1 MAASTSH
8 EPQDASLP
16 LSSSSAPEKI
26 RKSKKGSKEKGKGKE
41 ASGGQRKRSAGGKP
55 STATLS
61 NHQVYEDDPPLDW
74 ISLTDAP
81 LSQSPPIFTQDGSYY
96 FVLVGSSV
104 KIFATSTGQLV
115 STLSAPS
122 STIGASSEITSVVL
136 NPLNI
141 FQIITGSLD
150 GTIRIWDYLDATLIR
165 TLDIAQPIHHLCTH
179 DKHQDFVFVTVSR
192 PSKPTKKLAEDASSV
207 LRISLKAADA
217 SAQSAA
223 QKPSD
228 ITPLGKI
235 RFPTGLAISPS
246 GNWLVATAGHKAYVA
261 NLLII
266 KSGFTKY
273 VSPDRINCLA
283 FHPVEDYFAT
293 GDVKGIIRL
302 WYCLHEPTNVKVAGL
317 EKKTQTASF
326 HWHAH
331 AVSSLAFTSNGAY
344 LLSGGEES
352 VLVIWQLH
360 SGKKEFVP
368 RLGAPIQTI
377 SITKTLHAGEEYL
390 LSLKDAT
397 FVFVSASTLR
407 ISRSYSRVKLFPSD
421 NSSSSKYVPLAVHPI
436 SSTFIIPSS
445 HPSSVQ
451 MFSFASSK
459 VVSELEI
466 SPSNRV
472 SRREEKP
479 VEPSRVEC
487 TEISPSGDWMA
498 SIDTH
503 ASTED
508 FQGEVYLKIWHWDQ
522 RTSLWILNTRID
534 RPHGL
539 HKILA
544 MSFSPRPRAGQES
557 YLVTTGGDGAVKTW
571 RLRSDREKSQEGEG
585 FWITRSSFS
594 FRNEV
599 PSHVSWSPDG
609 SLLAVTFGTHVSLYD
624 ALTNIHRTTFTSPE
638 CPHAY
643 MSHFVGRG
651 RFLAV
656 QGKQELV
663 VWDIVSRSV
672 RWSYT
677 SSHPIYNVVP
687 HPENDNFAIFTSA
700 TPGRSRVHSFSP
712 SSSKPSKTTYLP
724 FTLLNAVWYTSK
736 PTSSLSLAGVTQDW
750 RFVLVGDDVKALEE
764 EGTLATGIKS
774 RSLPQRRTLFQDI
787 FGKSIFDQPPASDF
801 SAATLQQKAG
811 PDDHTVFDVP
821 PHLSAPVES
830 LFDPLI
836 MSFLRLRP
844 AEQEHLPM
852 EEGREDED
860 VVMEVDTSEP
870 VASSR
875 LTKIEAKEIE
885 SLVAVFQTYSLQT
898 APSHPKTPQMNGIR
912 KVNGVHS
919 KPSLTPSKVPQSTKS
934 KPPKQVDVVNV
945 VSPPSPEPTPSPML
959 NGIGKKRKKA
969 LDYF

>member
-16 LSSSSAPEKI
+16 LSPSSAPEKI
-26 RKSKKGSKEKGKGKE
+26 KRSRKGSKEKGKNKE

-55 STATLS
+55 STATLN
-61 NHQVYEDDPPLDW
+61 NHPVYEDDPPLDW
-74 ISLTDAP
+74 ISLTDAHP
-81 LSQSPPIFTQDGSYY
+81 SQSSPIFTQDGSYY

-115 STLSAPS
+115 STLSVPS
-122 STIGASSEITSVVL
+122 STTGVSSEITSVVL
-136 NPLNI
+136 NPMNI
-141 FQIITGSLD
+141 FQIITSSLD

-165 TLDIAQPIHHLCTH
+165 TLDIAQPIHHICTH

-207 LRISLKAADA
+207 LRISLKAAAA
-217 SAQSAA
+217 SAQSAV

-293 GDVKGIIRL
+293 GDVKGNIRL

-390 LSLKDAT
+390 LGLNDAT

-407 ISRSYSRVKLFPSD
+407 ISRSYSRIKLFPSD
-421 NSSSSKYVPLAVHPI
+421 NSSSSKSVPLAVHPN

-459 VVSELEI
+459 IVSELEI

-487 TEISPSGDWMA
+487 TEISSSGDWMA
-498 SIDTH
+498 SIDTR
-503 ASTED
+503 APPED

-539 HKILA
+539 HKISA

-585 FWITRSSFS
+585 FWIARSSFS

-609 SLLAVTFGTHVSLYD
+609 SLLAVTFGTRVSLYD

-663 VWDIVSRSV
+663 VWDIVSLTV

-677 SSHPIYNVVP
+677 SSYPIYNVVP
-687 HPENDNFAIFTSA
+687 HPENDSFAIFTSA
-700 TPGRSRVHSFSP
+700 APGRSRIHSFSP

-724 FTLLNAVWYTSK
+724 FTLLNAVWYSSK

-764 EGTLATGIKS
+764 EGTLAIGIKS

-787 FGKSIFDQPPASDF
+787 FGKSIFDQPPVSDF

-811 PDDHTVFDVP
+811 PDDRTVFDVP
-821 PHLSAPVES
+821 AHLSAPVES

-836 MSFLRLRP
+836 MGFLKLRP

-875 LTKIEAKEIE
+875 LTKIEGKEIE
-885 SLVAVFQTYSLQT
+885 SLVAVFRTYSLQT
-898 APSHPKTPQMNGIR
+898 HSHSKTPKTNGIR
-912 KVNGVHS
+912 KVNGVHL
-919 KPSLTPSKVPQSTKS
+919 KPSPTPSKVPQSIKS
-934 KPPKQVDVVNV
+934 KPPRQVDVVNV
-945 VSPPSPEPTPSPML
+945 VSPSSPEPTPSPML

>member
-16 LSSSSAPEKI
+16 LSPSSAPEKI
-26 RKSKKGSKEKGKGKE
+26 KRSRKGSKEKGKSKE

-55 STATLS
+55 STATLN
-61 NHQVYEDDPPLDW
+61 NHPVYEDDPPLDW
-74 ISLTDAP
+74 ISLTDSHP
-81 LSQSPPIFTQDGSYY
+81 SQSPPIFTQDGSYY

-115 STLSAPS
+115 STLSVPS
-122 STIGASSEITSVVL
+122 STTGVSSEITSVVL
-136 NPLNI
+136 NPMNI
-141 FQIITGSLD
+141 FQIITSSLD

-165 TLDIAQPIHHLCTH
+165 TLDIAQPIHHI
-179 DKHQDFVFVTVSR
+179 S
-192 PSKPTKKLAEDASSV
+192 EDASSV
-207 LRISLKAADA
+207 LRISLKATAA
-217 SAQSAA
+217 SAQSAV

-235 RFPTGLAISPS
+235 RFPTGLALSPS

-293 GDVKGIIRL
+293 GDVKGNIRL

-390 LSLKDAT
+390 LGLNDAT
-397 FVFVSASTLR
+397 FVFS
-407 ISRSYSRVKLFPSD
+407 
-421 NSSSSKYVPLAVHPI
+421 VPLAVHPN

-459 VVSELEI
+459 IVSELEI

-487 TEISPSGDWMA
+487 TEISSSGDWMA
-498 SIDTH
+498 SIDTR
-503 ASTED
+503 APPED

-522 RTSLWILNTRID
+522 RTSLWILNTRIN

-571 RLRSDREKSQEGEG
+571 RLRSDREKSQGGEG
-585 FWITRSSFS
+585 FWIARSSFN

-609 SLLAVTFGTHVSLYD
+609 SLLAVTFGTRVSLYD

-677 SSHPIYNVVP
+677 SSYPIYNVVP
-687 HPENDNFAIFTSA
+687 HPENDSFAIFTSA
-700 TPGRSRVHSFSP
+700 APGRSRIHSFSP

-724 FTLLNAVWYTSK
+724 FTLLNAVWYSSK

-764 EGTLATGIKS
+764 EGTLAIGIKS

-787 FGKSIFDQPPASDF
+787 FGKSIFDQPPVSDF

-811 PDDHTVFDVP
+811 PDDRTVFDVP
-821 PHLSAPVES
+821 AHLSAPVES

-836 MSFLRLRP
+836 MGFLKLRP

-875 LTKIEAKEIE
+875 LTKIEGKEIE
-885 SLVAVFQTYSLQT
+885 SLVAVFRTYSLQT
-898 APSHPKTPQMNGIR
+898 HSHSKTPKTNGIR
-912 KVNGVHS
+912 KVNGVHL
-919 KPSLTPSKVPQSTKS
+919 KPSPTPSKVPQSTKS
-934 KPPKQVDVVNV
+934 KPPRQVDVVNV
-945 VSPPSPEPTPSPML
+945 VSPSSPEPTPSPML

>member
-16 LSSSSAPEKI
+16 LSPSSAPEKI
-26 RKSKKGSKEKGKGKE
+26 KRSRKGSKEKGKNKE

-55 STATLS
+55 STATLN
-61 NHQVYEDDPPLDW
+61 NHPVYEDDPPLDW
-74 ISLTDAP
+74 ISLTDAHP
-81 LSQSPPIFTQDGSYY
+81 SQSSPIFTQDGSYY

-115 STLSAPS
+115 STLSVPS
-122 STIGASSEITSVVL
+122 STTGVSSEITSVVL
-136 NPLNI
+136 NPMNI
-141 FQIITGSLD
+141 FQIITSSLD

-165 TLDIAQPIHHLCTH
+165 TLDIAQPIHHICTH

-207 LRISLKAADA
+207 LRISLKAAAA
-217 SAQSAA
+217 SAQSAV
-223 QKPSD
+223 QIPSD

-293 GDVKGIIRL
+293 GDVKGNIRL
-302 WYCLHEPTNVKVAGL
+302 WYCLHDPTNVKVAGL

-390 LSLKDAT
+390 LGLNDAT

-407 ISRSYSRVKLFPSD
+407 ISRSYSRIKLFPSD
-421 NSSSSKYVPLAVHPI
+421 NSSSSKSVPLAVHPS

-459 VVSELEI
+459 IVSELEI

-487 TEISPSGDWMA
+487 TEISSSGDWMA
-498 SIDTH
+498 SIDTR
-503 ASTED
+503 APPED

-585 FWITRSSFS
+585 FWIARSSFS
-594 FRNEV
+594 FRNEA

-609 SLLAVTFGTHVSLYD
+609 SLLAVTFGTRVSLYD

-677 SSHPIYNVVP
+677 SSYPIYNVVP
-687 HPENDNFAIFTSA
+687 HPENDSFAIFTSA
-700 TPGRSRVHSFSP
+700 APGRSRIHSFSP

-724 FTLLNAVWYTSK
+724 FTLLNAVWYSSK

-764 EGTLATGIKS
+764 EGTLAIGIKS

-787 FGKSIFDQPPASDF
+787 FGKSIFDQPPVSDF
-801 SAATLQQKAG
+801 SAPTLQQKAG
-811 PDDHTVFDVP
+811 PDDRTVFDVP
-821 PHLSAPVES
+821 AHLSAPVES

-836 MSFLRLRP
+836 MGFLKLRP

-875 LTKIEAKEIE
+875 LTKIEGKEIE
-885 SLVAVFQTYSLQT
+885 SLVAVFRTYSLQT
-898 APSHPKTPQMNGIR
+898 HSHSKTPKTNGIR
-912 KVNGVHS
+912 KVNGVHL
-919 KPSLTPSKVPQSTKS
+919 KPSPTPSKVPQSTKS
-934 KPPKQVDVVNV
+934 KPPRQVDVVNV
-945 VSPPSPEPTPSPML
+945 VSPSSPEPTPSPML